1 MFGDKE
7 RNHRFGILQDEGC
20 SRTLASFLYSKFA
33 AQGSIGVFLAREN
46 ARKCGE
52 RSAKGV
58 DSCFFGLLPLS
69 ENNIIGHSNL
79 VYSVRED
86 RERSAKGAAVDGDL
100 I

>member
-1 MFGDKE
+1 MVFLGVPSLIRHLFFRDKE

-20 SRTLASFLYSKFA
+20 SRTFASFLYSKFA

-58 DSCFFGLLPLS
+58 DSCFFGVAS
-69 ENNIIGHSNL
+69 E
-79 VYSVRED
+79 REQHY
-86 RERSAKGAAVDGDL
+86 RTFEFS